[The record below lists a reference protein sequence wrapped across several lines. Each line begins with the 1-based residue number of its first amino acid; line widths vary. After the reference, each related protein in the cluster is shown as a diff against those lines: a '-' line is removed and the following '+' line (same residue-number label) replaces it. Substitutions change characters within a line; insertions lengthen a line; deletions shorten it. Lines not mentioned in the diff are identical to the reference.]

1 MSRALKLEPGRNCW
15 RVEQAERAAVVIDAA
30 DYFRLAR
37 KAILKARSQ
46 ILVMGWD
53 VDTRI
58 ELDQPGADGDEPVTL
73 GALISWVAK
82 HRPDLKVHILAW
94 DGQIYNLA
102 GRGTTFLRVAAWKLN
117 RRISYN
123 FDGVHPLGG
132 SHHQKILVVDDALA
146 FCGGIDVT
154 ASRWDTREHLDDE
167 PGRRRPTTGR
177 RYHPWHDTTMAVDGA
192 AAKALGELSRERW
205 EAACGERLPEPAQ
218 DSDPWPEELKPDFR
232 DVPVAIARTRGR
244 AGDLGE
250 LREIEALFAD
260 MIASAERY
268 VYVETQYFA
277 SRVIAEAIAKRLE
290 EPLAPEFVVV
300 NPETGEGWLDEEV
313 MGPARARLMQSLRE
327 HDRHGRFRIYYPV
340 TQGGAG
346 IYVHA
351 KLMIV
356 DDVILRI
363 GSANMNNR
371 SMGLD
376 TECDLLVDSR
386 LCADPATAETIASI
400 RTSLMAEHLG
410 VSPETVEQNFQGS
423 LIATI
428 ERLRGEGRT
437 LVPLEIREINAV
449 EKKLAESEALDPE
462 SADDPFEP
470 ITRRKLLS
478 GLRQRRRD
486 GSKH

>member
-1 MSRALKLEPGRNCW
+1 MSRPLKLEPGRNCW
-15 RVEQAERAAVVIDAA
+15 RVEQAARAAVVIDAA

-58 ELDQPGADGDEPVTL
+58 ELDQPEADGDGPVTL
-73 GALISWVAK
+73 GALISWVAR

-177 RYHPWHDTTMAVDGA
+177 RYHPWHDATMAVDGA

-205 EAACGERLPEPAQ
+205 EAACGERLAEPVQA
-218 DSDPWPEELKPDFR
+218 SDPWPKELEPDFR

-244 AGDLGE
+244 AGNLGE

-277 SRVIAEAIAKRLE
+277 SRVIAEAMAKRLA
-290 EPLAPEFVVV
+290 EPLAPEFVVI

-340 TQGGAG
+340 TRGGEG

-356 DDVILRI
+356 DDVMLRI

-386 LCADPATAETIASI
+386 LCADPAAAATIASI

-410 VSPETVEQNFQGS
+410 VSPETVEQNFRGS

-428 ERLRGEGRT
+428 ETLRGAGRS
-437 LVPLEIREINAV
+437 LIPLEIREINDV
-449 EKKLAESEALDPE
+449 EKKLADSEALDPE

-470 ITRRKLLS
+470 ISRRKLLS
-478 GLRQRRRD
+478 GLRRRRA
-486 GSKH
+486 GAGRS